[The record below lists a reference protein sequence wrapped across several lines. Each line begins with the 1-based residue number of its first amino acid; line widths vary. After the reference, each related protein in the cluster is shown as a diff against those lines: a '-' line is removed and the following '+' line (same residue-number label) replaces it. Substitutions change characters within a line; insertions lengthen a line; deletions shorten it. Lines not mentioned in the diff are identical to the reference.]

1 MSKDEG
7 NTVRTDRR
15 RFLAGSGLAA
25 AGVLAAPA
33 VVRAETHRR
42 WRMATS
48 WPRNLPGPGI
58 SAQRLAERIGTAS
71 GGRLVIDVFAAGEI
85 VPAFEVFDA
94 VAGGVVEMAHTA
106 AFYWQGK
113 MPAAVFFTS
122 VPFGLGPIEHLAWIE
137 IGGGQALWDEL
148 YAPSGVRAF
157 LAGNTGPSMGGWFRK
172 AIDSPD
178 DLNGLR
184 IRVQGL
190 GGEVFRRLGATPVTL
205 PPGEIAT
212 SLSTGAI
219 DAVEFLAPSSDLA
232 LGLHRA
238 TQLYYAPGFNKP
250 NGAGE
255 CLVSLK
261 AWNNL
266 PDDLRAIVRDACR
279 AEHAEALADAARLN
293 GEALKVLVERHGV
306 RTPLFPKP
314 VLDAAR
320 DAAGDIL
327 ASIAATSP
335 LAGRVAQSYAAAQ
348 EGGRAWAGLAAGMAA
363 ALATH

>member
-1 MSKDEG
+1 MSKVNSDAM
-7 NTVRTDRR
+7 RTNRR
-15 RFLAGSGLAA
+15 RFLASSGLAA
-25 AGVLAAPA
+25 AGILSVPA
-33 VVRAETHRR
+33 VVRAETRWR

-48 WPRNLPGPGI
+48 WPRNLPGPGV
-58 SAQRLAERIGTAS
+58 SAQRLADRIGAAS

-157 LAGNTGPSMGGWFRK
+157 LAGNTGPSMGGWFRR
-172 AIDSPD
+172 AIGSPD

-232 LGLHRA
+232 EGLLPPSARA
-238 TQLYYAPGFNKP
+238 DPPG
-250 NGAGE
+250 
-255 CLVSLK
+255 VV
-261 AWNNL
+261 
-266 PDDLRAIVRDACR
+266 DRQR
-279 AEHAEALADAARLN
+279 ARLI
-293 GEALKVLVERHGV
+293 GRHV
-306 RTPLFPKP
+306 
-314 VLDAAR
+314 
-320 DAAGDIL
+320 
-327 ASIAATSP
+327 
-335 LAGRVAQSYAAAQ
+335 
-348 EGGRAWAGLAAGMAA
+348 
-363 ALATH
+363 